1 MSDPLDLDRLYRE
14 GVAAIRAGDRAAG
27 REKLAQVVERN
38 QMHEQAWLW
47 LSTAVDMDIER
58 IICLEN
64 VLTINPANEIA
75 RQALERLGV
84 SPPPRPGE
92 ADDALTGLEPVLPGL
107 LPDLSFLTQDIPRQ
121 IEATP
126 SVRPIGSAAPEAV
139 GSDLHDILA
148 GTAGASSSSSSA
160 PSADEAGAW
169 PEAPAE
175 AEYAGPP
182 IPEEELPSRTLGDL
196 SLVWLQIA
204 LLHTGHDFQDEI
216 RRGGFGHIMINVLA
230 AGLLQIAGGLALA
243 VILAVL
249 ARQSVMPPLISSM
262 LELAPQVGETQTLQ
276 PPAMLQPAIEGLRV
290 LGLYDPYVGLSQIVR
305 EAQSN
310 TSLALIWLADSLG
323 SVALIY
329 ALAAIPLLFV
339 SQMYYATVANMVSG
353 WLNGRGDAFETM
365 HALTLALVVSQFV
378 GLPLFVVMPFVP
390 VTVALVMLAGL
401 RVYQLVM
408 QTAALSVV
416 QRFDPLASLF
426 VLILSG
432 GIAWGMIAGAGRV
445 LTFLL
450 SLTGG

>member
-14 GVAAIRAGDRAAG
+14 GVAAIRAGDKAAG
-27 REKLAQVVERN
+27 REKLAQVVERD

-75 RQALERLGV
+75 RQVLERLGV
-84 SPPPRPGE
+84 SPPPRPKE
-92 ADDALTGLEPVLPGL
+92 ADDALSGLEPVLPDL

-121 IEATP
+121 VEATP
-126 SVRPIGSAAPEAV
+126 SVRPIGLAAPEAV

-148 GTAGASSSSSSA
+148 GTPGASSSSSSP
-160 PSADEAGAW
+160 PSADEAWLASL
-169 PEAPAE
+169 AE
-175 AEYAGPP
+175 AEYAGPS

-196 SLVWLQIA
+196 LLVWLQIA
-204 LLHTGHDFQDEI
+204 VLYTGHDFQDEI
-216 RRGGFGHIMINVLA
+216 RRGGFGHIMMNILV

-243 VILAVL
+243 IILAVL
-249 ARQSVMPPLISSM
+249 ARQSVMPPLVSSM
-262 LELAPQVGETQTLQ
+262 LDLVPQVGETQIIQ

-290 LGLYDPYVGLSQIVR
+290 LGLYDPYVGLNQIVR

-310 TSLALIWLADSLG
+310 TSFALTWLADSLG

-378 GLPLFVVMPFVP
+378 GLPLAVVMPFVP
-390 VTVALVMLAGL
+390 VTVALMMLAGL

-408 QTAALSVV
+408 QTAALSTV
-416 QRFDPLASLF
+416 QRFDPLASVV
-426 VLILSG
+426 VLILSW
-432 GIAWGMIAGAGRV
+432 GIAWGLIAGAGRV